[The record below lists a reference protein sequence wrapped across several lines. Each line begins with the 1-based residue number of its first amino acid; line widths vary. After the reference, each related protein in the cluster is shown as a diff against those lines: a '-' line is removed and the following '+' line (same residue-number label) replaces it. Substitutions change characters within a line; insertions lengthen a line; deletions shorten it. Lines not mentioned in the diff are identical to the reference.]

1 MGNFD
6 VDEFVTN
13 FETNPK
19 KELIDKL
26 KHNELLELC
35 KHYDLSYTKK
45 NPRKADLKEAVVNY
59 YVTAELLTDGDLVEF
74 EVLSQSDQMTL
85 AREKLQADSELARV
99 QYEHEKEIEL
109 AKVQYEKEIEL
120 AKIQL
125 EREKTNLQHKLSME
139 KGISSTSNFNPYQA
153 VKFVPAFQDDD
164 IEKLFQ
170 VFEKAALSATLPQSS
185 WVLLLQSRMKGKA
198 QEAFAA
204 LPASEIGDYQNVKKT
219 ILLKYSLVPEAYRQK
234 YRELKEKD
242 NETYAE
248 FAYESELLFD
258 RWCTS
263 VEVGTDFDKMRQ
275 LILVEQFSNSVSSDI
290 SV

>member
-1 MGNFD
+1 
-6 VDEFVTN
+6 
-13 FETNPK
+13 
-19 KELIDKL
+19 
-26 KHNELLELC
+26 
-35 KHYDLSYTKK
+35 
-45 NPRKADLKEAVVNY
+45 
-59 YVTAELLTDGDLVEF
+59 
-74 EVLSQSDQMTL
+74 MTL
-85 AREKLQADSELARV
+85 AREKVQADSELARV
-99 QYEHEKEIEL
+99 QNELEKEIEL

-125 EREKTNLQHKLSME
+125 EREKANLQHKLSME

-153 VKFVPAFQDDD
+153 EKFVPAFQDDD
-164 IEKLFQ
+164 IEKWFQ
-170 VFEKAALSATLPQSS
+170 VFEKAALSAKWPESS

-234 YRELKEKD
+234 YRELKKKD

-263 VEVGTDFDKMRQ
+263 VEAGTDFDTSAC
-275 LILVEQFSNSVSSDI
+275 I
-290 SV
+290 